1 MSGLEDSMAEKAS
14 PHKKDKQPP
23 LKMPQSAKAESKTSL
38 KRRLFNTSVN
48 GEDDKKASKPT
59 PKRRK
64 PGSQPGSPTLL
75 GTPGRSIPLS
85 ERQQLAL
92 LMQMTANEENSN
104 PVPPV
109 QTPQSKN
116 SNNPTTPNS
125 SGGVKNKVNK
135 RNERG
140 ETALH
145 MAAIRGDAHMT
156 KNLISQGAE
165 VNVQDF
171 AGWTPLHEACNH
183 GYYDVAK
190 VLLKAGAFVN
200 TMGLE
205 DDTPLHDAAV
215 NGHTK
220 VVQLLLK
227 HGANPLQVNKRG
239 KAPLDVAC
247 SAEIHS
253 MMRNEIIAS
262 SSSDSSD
269 QVVRS
274 PSSPESLVSPH
285 HPPIVHNNSVVSK
298 VVKNGTELQDDPYEF
313 TQDSGSSEQKIT
325 IHWASPDKSG
335 KGANVMEITRTI
347 PKVRDIAAPNSVSST
362 TTSES
367 DLFDPHLTSSK
378 LPCVV
383 EERRQ
388 PSPSIST
395 SVTPLERTIESLP
408 VTTRVTLTEV
418 KEDSDS
424 CVSETNLYISD
435 DSNMAVESKDVA
447 SKADST
453 TVNDGILTWNLKN
466 KVSENGPVGKSTA
479 VSSLRSENGRV
490 SCSAPSPLT
499 QGQSSSDSLPSVSPY
514 DFNANENEVRT
525 TEPSNSRPE
534 PVLSNRNR
542 FSPTTSLPIQ
552 SAHTVST
559 KHSESPAVCDSLSAQ
574 QESVSSNC
582 VQTSGIHSP
591 GKQSSG
597 HDSERS
603 DPDSDQRTDSISR
616 RESPSQSIPDLRE
629 RSESDSSHENNKHHG
644 REKSKKHRDR
654 SQKSHKKHHRHHSHS
669 SRKEEKMDTSEE
681 ATTST
686 QSALD
691 QVKEDSKSHEKVSA
705 PPVAC
710 EETQEQASRKSPD
723 RRSPF
728 PTVARE
734 YYIVSPPS
742 SGENAGEIKSLLLRI
757 SSDSSHKSKD
767 NASSSTSSVS
777 STSASGSNNVSHQ
790 KIDSKAV
797 VNANERTSGS
807 GGENGNAQKSPVSKE
822 MERRR
827 SPARG
832 SPDVTSS
839 VNGNGRGSP
848 KGNDKPNDKI
858 DKNDNSSMSSNE
870 DNSKQQS
877 SKVTRTLRSN
887 SALTNSNNNNGDS
900 NGNEEKKDDKE
911 KPTFSQPMTRSRRN
925 QVEAAAAA
933 ASSTP
938 STSTSTSTSTSST
951 SSSSG
956 PNPSNNAEVNAV
968 ESHPRKRKIAR
979 HRQSQQQLEDSN
991 QAPLPPPQ
999 EKTNSIEAFL
1009 NIRQQVAERQK
1020 TLMALVQ
1027 PKPPNGYKEYLMYRK
1042 NYLLQSDPDIK
1053 IGQVIPKM
1061 TAPLNLTNGLLTQF
1075 SDQEKI
1081 RHELRLRHYIE
1092 REKLMLA
1099 AEQDIVR
1106 VHGRAARALVNQ
1118 TIPFS
1123 VCTVLKDMEIYNM
1136 LDPVPP
1142 EDKSSIRQRFNGR
1155 QFISWLQDVDVKY
1168 ERLKEE
1174 LLQRHQHEAA
1184 SLYAIQKLEWE
1195 LKLQDLKQWDFKSP
1209 PQILSNYVP
1218 IVEVNR
1224 DFDLL
1229 PA

>member
-1 MSGLEDSMAEKAS
+1 MAEKAS
-14 PHKKDKQPP
+14 PHKKEKQPP
-23 LKMPQSAKAESKTSL
+23 LKMPQSAKPESKTSL

-48 GEDDKKASKPT
+48 GEEDKKASKPA
-59 PKRRK
+59 PKRKK

-75 GTPGRSIPLS
+75 GTPGRTIPLS

-92 LMQMTANEENSN
+92 LMQMTANENENSN
-104 PVPPV
+104 PVPV
-109 QTPQSKN
+109 QTPQSKTAH
-116 SNNPTTPNS
+116 NPATPNS

-145 MAAIRGDAHMT
+145 MAAIKGDAQMAH
-156 KNLISQGAE
+156 NLIKQGAE

-190 VLLKAGAFVN
+190 VLIKAGASVN

-215 NGHTK
+215 NGHVK
-220 VVQLLLK
+220 VVKLLLK
-227 HGANPLQVNKRG
+227 HGANPLQMNKRG
-239 KAPLDVAC
+239 KRPLDIAC
-247 SAEIHS
+247 STEIHS
-253 MMRNEIIAS
+253 LMRLEIIA

-269 QVVRS
+269 QVIRS
-274 PSSPESLVSPH
+274 PSSPESMASPH
-285 HPPIVHNNSVVSK
+285 PISVHGNLNNK
-298 VVKNGTELQDDPYEF
+298 VVKAGTELPEDPYEF

-367 DLFDPHLTSSK
+367 DLFDPHLTSTASK
-378 LPCVV
+378 LECVE

-388 PSPSIST
+388 PSPSITT
-395 SVTPLERTIESLP
+395 SVAPIERTIDSLP
-408 VTTRVTLTEV
+408 VTRVTLTEV

-435 DSNMAVESKDVA
+435 DSNMAGDNKDG

-453 TVNDGILTWNLKN
+453 TVNGGIPSWNFKSKIN
-466 KVSENGPVGKSTA
+466 ENGPSGKV
-479 VSSLRSENGRV
+479 VSSLRSENSRV
-490 SCSAPSPLT
+490 SCSAPSPQT
-499 QGQSSSDSLPSVSPY
+499 DGQSGTDSAAVVSPY

-525 TEPSNSRPE
+525 METTITRPE
-534 PVLSNRNR
+534 PVSSRNK
-542 FSPTTSLPIQ
+542 FSPTRSSPVQ
-552 SAHTVST
+552 SAHTVSS
-559 KHSESPAVCDSLSAQ
+559 KHSESPTVCDSLSVQ

-597 HDSERS
+597 HESERS
-603 DPDSDQRTDSISR
+603 EPDSDQRTESR
-616 RESPSQSIPDLRE
+616 RESPSQSIPDSRE
-629 RSESDSSHENNKHHG
+629 RSESDSSHETKHHG
-644 REKSKKHRDR
+644 KEKTKKHRDR
-654 SQKSHKKHHRHHSHS
+654 SQKSHKRHHRHHSHS

-686 QSALD
+686 QSASD
-691 QVKEDSKSHEKVSA
+691 QVKEDSNKTHEKVSS
-705 PPVAC
+705 PQIT
-710 EETQEQASRKSPD
+710 EETQEQSSRKSPD
-723 RRSPF
+723 RKSQF
-728 PTVARE
+728 SAVARE

-742 SGENAGEIKSLLLRI
+742 SGDNAGEIKSLLLRI
-757 SSDSSHKSKD
+757 SSDASHKSKD
-767 NASSSTSSVS
+767 NTSSSTSSVS
-777 STSASGSNNVSHQ
+777 STSASGSNNGNHKNDTKSLG
-790 KIDSKAV
+790 
-797 VNANERTSGS
+797 NANERTSGS
-807 GGENGNAQKSPVSKE
+807 NGENGNARKSPVNKE
-822 MERRR
+822 AERRR

-839 VNGNGRGSP
+839 VNGSGRSGSP
-848 KGNDKPNDKI
+848 KGNEKSTDKVEKSE
-858 DKNDNSSMSSNE
+858 KNSDSSTSSTTSTE
-870 DNSKQQS
+870 EKQPA
-877 SKVTRTLRSN
+877 KVTRTLRSN
-887 SALTNSNNNNGDS
+887 SALTTSSDS
-900 NGNEEKKDDKE
+900 NGNEEKKEEKE

-933 ASSTP
+933 AASNTNANST
-938 STSTSTSTSTSST
+938 
-951 SSSSG
+951 
-956 PNPSNNAEVNAV
+956 NNNTEANM
-968 ESHPRKRKIAR
+968 ESHPRKRKLAR
-979 HRQSQQQLEDSN
+979 HRQNQQMEEAN
-991 QAPLPPPQ
+991 NVPAAPQ

-1020 TLMALVQ
+1020 TLMASVQ
-1027 PKPPNGYKEYLMYRK
+1027 PKPPNGYKEYLMFRK
-1042 NYLLQSDPDIK
+1042 NYLLQSDPDNK
-1053 IGQVIPKM
+1053 IGQVIPRM
-1061 TAPLNLTNGLLTQF
+1061 SAPVNLTNGLLSQF
-1075 SDQEKI
+1075 SEQEKI

-1136 LDPVPP
+1136 PDPLPL
-1142 EDKSSIRQRFNGR
+1142 EEKGNIRQRFNGR
-1155 QFISWLQDVDVKY
+1155 QFISWLQDVDEKY
-1168 ERLKEE
+1168 EKLKEE

-1195 LKLQDLKQWDFKSP
+1195 LKLQELKQWDSKSP
-1209 PQILSNYVP
+1209 PQVHSSHVP

>member
-1 MSGLEDSMAEKAS
+1 MAEKAS
-14 PHKKDKQPP
+14 PHKKEKQPP

-38 KRRLFNTSVN
+38 KRRLFNTSIN
-48 GEDDKKASKPT
+48 GEEDKKASKPA
-59 PKRRK
+59 PKRKK

-75 GTPGRSIPLS
+75 GTPGRTIPLS

-104 PVPPV
+104 PVPV

-116 SNNPTTPNS
+116 SHNPTTPNS

-145 MAAIRGDAHMT
+145 MAAIKGDSQMAL
-156 KNLISQGAE
+156 NLINQGAE

-183 GYYDVAK
+183 GYYEVAK
-190 VLLKAGAFVN
+190 VLIKAGASVN

-215 NGHTK
+215 NGHVK
-220 VVQLLLK
+220 VVKLLLK

-239 KAPLDVAC
+239 KAPLDIAC
-247 SAEIHS
+247 STEIHS
-253 MMRNEIIAS
+253 LMSLEIIAS
-262 SSSDSSD
+262 SSDGSDH
-269 QVVRS
+269 VVRS
-274 PSSPESLVSPH
+274 PSSPESMASPH
-285 HPPIVHNNSVVSK
+285 PINAVHNNLNSSSK
-298 VVKNGTELQDDPYEF
+298 VVKNGTELPEDPYEF

-367 DLFDPHLTSSK
+367 DLFDPHLTSTSSK
-378 LPCVV
+378 LECVE
-383 EERRQ
+383 EERRL

-395 SVTPLERTIESLP
+395 SVTPMERTRDSLP
-408 VTTRVTLTEV
+408 VTRVTLTEV

-424 CVSETNLYISD
+424 CISETNLYISD
-435 DSNMAVESKDVA
+435 DSNMAGETHKEVS

-453 TVNDGILTWNLKN
+453 TVNDGILSWNLKSKLN
-466 KVSENGPVGKSTA
+466 DNGLSGKV
-479 VSSLRSENGRV
+479 VSSLRSESARV

-499 QGQSSSDSLPSVSPY
+499 DRQSGSDSRAAVSPY

-525 TEPSNSRPE
+525 METTLTRPD
-534 PVLSNRNR
+534 PVSNRNR
-542 FSPTTSLPIQ
+542 FSPTRSSPSLQ
-552 SAHTVST
+552 SAHTASS
-559 KHSESPAVCDSLSAQ
+559 KHSETPRDVCDSLSVQ

-597 HDSERS
+597 HESERS
-603 DPDSDQRTDSISR
+603 EPDSDQRTESR
-616 RESPSQSIPDLRE
+616 RESPSQSIPESRE
-629 RSESDSSHENNKHHG
+629 RSESDSSHETKHHG
-644 REKSKKHRDR
+644 REKSKKHKDR
-654 SQKSHKKHHRHHSHS
+654 SHKSHKKEQRHHRHHSHS
-669 SRKEEKMDTSEE
+669 SRKEEKMDTTEE

-686 QSALD
+686 QSALV
-691 QVKEDSKSHEKVSA
+691 QVKEDSKTHEKVSS
-705 PPVAC
+705 PQVG
-710 EETQEQASRKSPD
+710 EETQEQLSRKSPD
-723 RRSPF
+723 RKSPF
-728 PTVARE
+728 PAVARE

-742 SGENAGEIKSLLLRI
+742 SGDNAGEIKSLLLRI
-757 SSDSSHKSKD
+757 SSDASHKSKD
-767 NASSSTSSVS
+767 NTSSSTSSVS
-777 STSASGSNNVSHQ
+777 STSASGSNMGNHKNDTKPLGNV
-790 KIDSKAV
+790 
-797 VNANERTSGS
+797 NERTSGS
-807 GGENGNAQKSPVSKE
+807 NGENGNAQKSPVSKE
-822 MERRR
+822 AERRR

-839 VNGNGRGSP
+839 INGTVRSGSP
-848 KGNDKPNDKI
+848 KGIEKAADKTDKTEKCSESSTTSSTCSND
-858 DKNDNSSMSSNE
+858 E
-870 DNSKQQS
+870 KQPA
-877 SKVTRTLRSN
+877 KVTRTLRSN
-887 SALTNSNNNNGDS
+887 SALTSNSDS
-900 NGNEEKKDDKE
+900 NGNEEKKDDKD
-911 KPTFSQPMTRSRRN
+911 KATFSQPMTRSRRN

-933 ASSTP
+933 ATAP
-938 STSTSTSTSTSST
+938 
-951 SSSSG
+951 
-956 PNPSNNAEVNAV
+956 PNANASNNE
-968 ESHPRKRKIAR
+968 ETHMDSHPRKRKMAR
-979 HRQSQQQLEDSN
+979 HRQNQQMEEALHVSS
-991 QAPLPPPQ
+991 APQ
-999 EKTNSIEAFL
+999 EKVNSIEAFL
-1009 NIRQQVAERQK
+1009 NIRHQVAERQK
-1020 TLMALVQ
+1020 TLMASVQ
-1027 PKPPNGYKEYLMYRK
+1027 PKPPNGYKEYLMFRK
-1042 NYLLQSDPDIK
+1042 NYLLQSDPDNK
-1053 IGQVIPKM
+1053 IVQVIPRM
-1061 TAPLNLTNGLLTQF
+1061 TAPVNLTNGLLAQF
-1075 SDQEKI
+1075 SEQEKI

-1136 LDPVPP
+1136 PEPLPL

-1155 QFISWLQDVDVKY
+1155 QFISWLQDVDEKY
-1168 ERLKEE
+1168 EKLKEE

-1195 LKLQDLKQWDFKSP
+1195 LKLQELKQWDFKSP
-1209 PQILSNYVP
+1209 PPVHSSHVP